1 MRELSLKQ
9 INSVVRNIS
18 AGVNL
23 GVGDGKVDTGKALTE
38 ALDDRFRESCHKRG
52 IHLSLQAPICVRGA
66 LRTKD
71 WRPWQRGGERLSCR
85 SEMRKWKD

>member
-1 MRELSLKQ
+1 VPVHLVGHSRGGRIALNVAANLTGA
-9 INSVVRNIS
+9 VRS
-18 AGVNL
+18 
-23 GVGDGKVDTGKALTE
+23 
-38 ALDDRFRESCHKRG
+38 LDDRFRESCHKRG

-85 SEMRKWKD
+85 SEMRMWRG